1 MGKKINKL
9 RREQRGQEMNRG
21 RKEKKKQKSI
31 RKEGEDEKLPHLDS
45 CHVNS
50 PHTNTHT
57 HLVSMTVKKLCNNLL
72 SLYDGFLICFTRGF
86 QSQL

>member
-21 RKEKKKQKSI
+21 RKEKKK
-31 RKEGEDEKLPHLDS
+31 EGEDEKLPHLDS

-50 PHTNTHT
+50 LHTNTHT
-57 HLVSMTVKKLCNNLL
+57 HLVSMIVKKLCNNLL

>member
-1 MGKKINKL
+1 
-9 RREQRGQEMNRG
+9 MNRG
-21 RKEKKKQKSI
+21 CKEKKTKSI
-31 RKEGEDEKLPHLDS
+31 REEGEDEKLPHLDS

-50 PHTNTHT
+50 PHKHTHT
-57 HLVSMTVKKLCNNLL
+57 DTPCIYDCGKLCNNLL